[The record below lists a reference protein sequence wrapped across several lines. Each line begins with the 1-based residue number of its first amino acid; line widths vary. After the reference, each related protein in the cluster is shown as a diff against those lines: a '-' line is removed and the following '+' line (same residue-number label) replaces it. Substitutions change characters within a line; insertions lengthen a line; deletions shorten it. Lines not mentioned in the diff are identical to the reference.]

1 MLLLGSMVPLNIKFQ
16 AEVWS
21 VFTYKYV
28 RPIGI
33 QEGSLFLQA
42 KVP

>member
-1 MLLLGSMVPLNIKFQ
+1 MVPLNIKFQ
-16 AEVWS
+16 TEVWS

>member
-1 MLLLGSMVPLNIKFQ
+1 MVPLNIKFQ

-28 RPIGI
+28 RPIAI
-33 QEGSLFLQA
+33 EEGSLFLQA